1 MKKLFSSA
9 PFTGR
14 LCHDRPVNKLIRVT
28 GFSALAFAGGAAATI
43 AGSHTARA
51 TSQDESPYAAM
62 AQLGRVLVTV
72 ENEYVEPVDRTKIVN
87 GAIDGMVA
95 GLDPHS
101 SYMAPQDFALFQSD
115 TEGEFGGVGLLVDA
129 RDEVITVL
137 APIEGSPAERAGIRS
152 GDKLLAVDG
161 ETAVGLGLEKMVR
174 KMRGKPGT
182 HVKLTLRRDPKG
194 NANADAGANAN
205 ANASGNVI
213 TIDLVREV
221 IKVPSVA
228 SRLLKGDVAYVRIA
242 QFQDKTHEQLL
253 KAAARLRAEAKGPFK
268 GVVLD
273 MRSNPGGLVDEAAD
287 VADEFMSG
295 GTIYTAR
302 HRGQVIDDVKAHG
315 GGAFADAKTV
325 VLVNG
330 YTASA
335 AEIVT
340 GALQDAKRA
349 TVVGEQTF
357 GKGSVQTIFELPGG
371 AGMRL
376 TTERYYTPSGHAV
389 QAEGIHPD
397 VTVSSNDDSPFPVL
411 RERDLEGHLAP
422 EDRGAAHA
430 TANGTTIVVDAG
442 APSAQSEDDLGG
454 TEGSVAN
461 IPADPAAGKDAVLK
475 IGYALLFK

>member
-1 MKKLFSSA
+1 
-9 PFTGR
+9 
-14 LCHDRPVNKLIRVT
+14 
-28 GFSALAFAGGAAATI
+28 
-43 AGSHTARA
+43 
-51 TSQDESPYAAM
+51 M

-72 ENEYVEPVDRTKIVN
+72 ENEYVEPVERAKIVS
-87 GAIDGMVA
+87 GGIEGMVA

-101 SYMAPQDFALFQSD
+101 SYMPPQDFALFQSD
-115 TEGEFGGVGLLVDA
+115 TEGEFGGVGIEVDA
-129 RDEVITVL
+129 RNDILTVI

-161 ETAVGLGLEKMVR
+161 ETAIGLGLEKMVH

-182 HVKLTLRRDPKG
+182 HVKLTLRRDPAPG
-194 NANADAGANAN
+194 AANATPATADRTAQEM
-205 ANASGNVI
+205 
-213 TIDLVREV
+213 TIDLVREI

-228 SRLLKGDVAYVRIA
+228 SRMLDGNVAYVRVK
-242 QFQDKTHEQLL
+242 QFQDKTHEEML
-253 KAAARLRAEAKGPFK
+253 KAIGRLRGEAHGPFA

-273 MRSNPGGLVDEAAD
+273 MRGNPGGLVDEAAD

-302 HRGQVIDDVKAHG
+302 HRGQIVDEVKAHP

-325 VLVNG
+325 ILVNG

-349 TVVGEQTF
+349 TVVGAQTF

-376 TTERYYTPSGHAV
+376 TTERYYTPAGHAV

-397 VTVSSNDDSPFPVL
+397 VVVSEAEAGFFPVV
-411 RERDLEGHLAP
+411 RERDLQGHLEGEGSAA
-422 EDRGAAHA
+422 AAHPPSLV
-430 TANGTTIVVDAG
+430 IDAG
-442 APSAQSEDDLGG
+442 VATPPTDEELAG
-454 TEGSVAN
+454 TDGSVAKVPSN
-461 IPADPAAGKDAVLK
+461 PDKGKDAVLK
-475 IGYALLFK
+475 IGYGLLVHPQASR